1 VERILELSK
10 RNFANKNILIT
21 GASSGIG
28 YALALELANQG
39 ANLIVTAR
47 RNDRLQKLVTR
58 IEDNG
63 GHAQSITA
71 DVTKESDLK
80 QAVARAHQTYGPID
94 IVIANAAIPMHG
106 NFEELSTDNFKQ
118 IFETNVFG
126 VLNTAYAS
134 LNDLKEKQ
142 GSLVIISSVMGYMA
156 TPGTSAYSMSKF
168 SVRAFAETVHS
179 ELAKYDINV
188 ILINPGFVESEIRLV
203 DNRGMY
209 DQNRKD
215 WVPSFLVMKADKAAR
230 IIAKAIYRGKREKFI
245 GFYGYLGYWFR
256 QYLPW
261 LYFALLHTGNR
272 FIRNSGNK

>member
-1 VERILELSK
+1 MK
-10 RNFANKNILIT
+10 FTNKNVLIT

-28 YALALELANQG
+28 YALALELANRG

-47 RNDRLQKLVTR
+47 RKDRLQNLVAL

-63 GHAQSITA
+63 GHAQSIIT
-71 DVTKESDLK
+71 DVKKESDLQ
-80 QAVARAHQTYGPID
+80 QAVTRAHQTYGPID

-106 NFEELSTDNFKQ
+106 NFDELSTDNFKQ

-126 VLNTAYAS
+126 VLNTVYAC
-134 LNDLKEKQ
+134 LDDLKKSQ

-168 SVRAFAETVHS
+168 AVRAFAETVHS
-179 ELAKYDINV
+179 ELAKHGIKV

-203 DNRGMY
+203 DNRGSY
-209 DQNRKD
+209 NPNRKD
-215 WVPSFLVMKADKAAR
+215 WVPSFLVMRAEKAAR

-261 LYFALLHTGNR
+261 LYFALINVGNR
-272 FIRNSGNK
+272 IVRSGNQK